1 MLTEAQKAMKEENST
16 EVLTAYNK
24 IPYALINEEMGGY
37 SKDTLDELSEICRYY
52 KIYDQGKTFTVEGTN
67 GDYIPAKLPYKLCA
81 SLINKEA
88 RFLFSET
95 PDIQIIAKADADKV
109 TEEAKTAL
117 MGYND
122 LVQTILRAN
131 DFEDGLLKAAKDC
144 FIGKR
149 VACLINFNEE
159 DGVTLTFLPST
170 QFIYETKM
178 NNPNVLTKFVS
189 FSIIKNGTELKR
201 KQIFKKKFVLEDDGI
216 VYVEEKLYDGAGRE
230 LETLIEYQETKMKRI
245 PAVVFLNDGLTG
257 DPDGES
263 EVKLLE
269 GYESWYSKLANSD
282 IDAERKS
289 MNPVTY
295 TVDMDTKSTKN
306 LSRSAG
312 SFWDLIS
319 DQVNDKVSPQVG
331 MLESS
336 MNFSDS
342 LGTTL
347 KRLQNFAYDQVDVPN
362 VNLETMVGNI
372 TSGKAL
378 KAIYWPLIIRCK
390 EKMKVWGPK
399 LRSVIEIIIE
409 GAMAYPNCIEQ
420 YVNEPLKP
428 VDFTV
433 TVDQNIPI
441 EEDASEGKM
450 IDLSE
455 VEAKVMSR
463 KAYMKKWRNLSDNEI
478 TAELQ
483 QIALERQILEDSTMP
498 PTDTNIGEEDLP
510 YHSKSN
516 NTADEII
523 AEGGAEED
531 IVEEDINISL

>member
-1 MLTEAQKAMKEENST
+1 MLTEAEKVVQQENNT
-16 EVLTAYNK
+16 DVLTAYNK
-24 IPYALINEEMGGY
+24 IPYALINEETEGTRQ
-37 SKDTLDELSEICRYY
+37 DVLAELGEICRYY
-52 KIYDQGKTFTVEGTN
+52 KIYEKGCKFTVEGTN
-67 GDYIPAKLPYKLCA
+67 GDYVAANLPYKLCA

-117 MGYND
+117 IGYND

-149 VACLINFNEE
+149 VACLINFNED
-159 DGVTLTFLPST
+159 DGVTITFLPST
-170 QFIYETKM
+170 QFIYETRM
-178 NNPNVLTKFVS
+178 NNPNVITKFVS
-189 FSIIKNGTELKR
+189 FSIVKNSKELKN
-201 KQIFKKKFVLEDDGI
+201 KQIFKKKFVLEDDV

-230 LETLIEYQETKMKRI
+230 LEVLMDYQPTKMKRI

-257 DPDGES
+257 DSDGES

-295 TVDMDTKSTKN
+295 TVDMDTKSTKG

-319 DQVNDKVSPQVG
+319 DQVNEKASPQVG

-362 VNLETMVGNI
+362 INLETMVGNI

-399 LRSVIEIIIE
+399 LRTVIELIIE
-409 GAMAYPNCIEQ
+409 GSMAYPNCIEQ

-428 VDFTV
+428 VDYTV
-433 TVDQNIPI
+433 TVEQNIPI
-441 EEDASEGKM
+441 EEDASESKM

-478 TAELQ
+478 AEELQ
-483 QIALERQILEDSTMP
+483 QIALERQILEDSAMP
-498 PTDTNIGEEDLP
+498 PTDLNTGDEEDLP
-510 YHSKSN
+510 YPIKKSDN
-516 NTADEII
+516 SAGTVVEDEVI
-523 AEGGAEED
+523 EED
-531 IVEEDINISL
+531 IVEDVEEV

>member
-1 MLTEAQKAMKEENST
+1 MLTEAQKVIDEENST
-16 EVLTAYNK
+16 EILTAYNK
-24 IPYALINEEMGGY
+24 VPYALINEE
-37 SKDTLDELSEICRYY
+37 SDTSSQDVFAELAEICKCY
-52 KIYDQGKTFTVEGTN
+52 KIYEKGCSFTVEGTN
-67 GDYIPAKLPYKLCA
+67 GDYIPAMLPYKLSA
-81 SLINKEA
+81 ALINKEA
-88 RFLFSET
+88 RFMFSET
-95 PDIQIIAKADADKV
+95 PDIQIIAKADADQV
-109 TEEAKTAL
+109 TEDAKVAL
-117 MGYND
+117 IGYND
-122 LVQTILRAN
+122 LIQTILRAN
-131 DFEDGLLKAAKDC
+131 DFEDSLLKAAKDC

-149 VACLINFNEE
+149 VACLINFNED
-159 DGVTLTFLPST
+159 DGVTITFLPST

-178 NNPNVLTKFVS
+178 NSPNVITKFVS
-189 FSIIKNGTELKR
+189 FSIIKNSTELKR
-201 KQIFKKKFVLEDDGI
+201 KQVFKKKFVLEGDI

-230 LETLIEYQETKMKRI
+230 LETLMEYQPTKMKRI

-257 DPDGES
+257 DSDGES
-263 EVKLLE
+263 EIKLLE

-295 TVDMDTKSTKN
+295 TVDMDTKSTRN

-336 MNFSDS
+336 MNFSTS
-342 LGTTL
+342 LATTL

-362 VNLETMVGNI
+362 INLETMVGTI

-399 LRSVIEIIIE
+399 LRTVIEIIIE

-433 TVDQNIPI
+433 IVEQNIPI
-441 EEDASEGKM
+441 EEDASESKM
-450 IDLSE
+450 VDLSE

-463 KAYMKKWRNLSDNEI
+463 KTYMKKWRNLSDNEI
-478 TAELQ
+478 NAELE
-483 QIALERQILEDSTMP
+483 QIAMERQLI
-498 PTDTNIGEEDLP
+498 
-510 YHSKSN
+510 
-516 NTADEII
+516 
-523 AEGGAEED
+523 ED
-531 IVEEDINISL
+531 IGFPGTSTGDVDDNPYPDDEEQMEEK

>member
-1 MLTEAQKAMKEENST
+1 MLTEAQKVINEENST
-16 EVLTAYNK
+16 EVLTAYSRV
-24 IPYALINEEMGGY
+24 PYALINQEIEG
-37 SKDTLDELSEICRYY
+37 SVQDTLAELTQICKYY
-52 KIYDQGKTFTVEGTN
+52 KIYDKGCSFTVEGTN
-67 GDYIPAKLPYKLCA
+67 GDYIPATLAYKLCA
-81 SLINKEA
+81 TLINKEA
-88 RFLFSET
+88 RFMFSST
-95 PDIQIIAKADADKV
+95 PDIQIVAKADADKV
-109 TEEAKTAL
+109 TEDAKVAL

-122 LVQTILRAN
+122 LVKTILNAN
-131 DFEDGLLKAAKDC
+131 DFEDALIKAGKDC

-159 DGVTLTFLPST
+159 DGVTITFFPST
-170 QFIYETKM
+170 QFIYETRM
-178 NNPNVLTKFVS
+178 NNPNVITKFVC
-189 FSIIKNGTELKR
+189 FTILKNSIELKHKR
-201 KQIFKKKFVLEDDGI
+201 IFKKVLVLEDDT

-230 LETLIEYQETKMKRI
+230 LEILMEYQPTKLHRI

-257 DPDGES
+257 DSNGES
-263 EVKLLE
+263 EVELLM

-289 MNPVTY
+289 MNPVTF
-295 TVDMDTKSTKN
+295 TVDMDHNSTKK

-319 DQVNDKVSPQVG
+319 DQNLDKTFPQVG

-362 VNLETMVGNI
+362 INLETMVGNI

-399 LRSVIEIIIE
+399 LRTMVELIIE
-409 GAMAYPNCIEQ
+409 GSMAYPNCITQ
-420 YVNEPLKP
+420 YVNEPLVP
-428 VDFTV
+428 VDYTV
-433 TVDQNIPI
+433 TVEQNIPI
-441 EEDASEGKM
+441 EEDVSEEKM
-450 IDLSE
+450 LDLSE

-463 KAYMKKWRNLSDNEI
+463 KSYMKKWRNMSDTEI
-478 TAELQ
+478 QEELQ
-483 QIALERQILEDSTMP
+483 QIAEERQLIEDSAFP
-498 PTDTNIGEEDLP
+498 GSNVDDVNDLP
-510 YHSKSN
+510 YQ
-516 NTADEII
+516 E
-523 AEGGAEED
+523 
-531 IVEEDINISL
+531 

>member
-1 MLTEAQKAMKEENST
+1 MLTEAQKVINEENST
-16 EVLTAYNK
+16 EVLTAYNRV
-24 IPYALINEEMGGY
+24 PYALINEEIEG
-37 SKDTLDELSEICRYY
+37 SAKDTMAELTEICKYY
-52 KIYDQGKTFTVEGTN
+52 KIYDKGCSFTVEGTN
-67 GDYIPAKLPYKLCA
+67 GDYIPATLPYKLCA
-81 SLINKEA
+81 TLINKEA
-88 RFLFSET
+88 RFMFGAT

-109 TEEAKTAL
+109 TEEAKIAL

-122 LVQTILRAN
+122 LVQTVLNAN
-131 DFEDGLLKAAKDC
+131 DFEDALIKAGKDC

-159 DGVTLTFLPST
+159 DGVTITFFPST
-170 QFIYETKM
+170 QFIYETRM
-178 NNPNVLTKFVS
+178 NNPNVITKFVC
-189 FSIIKNGTELKR
+189 FTVLKDSIELKHKR
-201 KQIFKKKFVLEDDGI
+201 IFKKKLILEDDT

-230 LETLIEYQETKMKRI
+230 LETLMEYQPTKLHRI

-257 DPDGES
+257 DSDGES
-263 EVKLLE
+263 EVELLK

-289 MNPVTY
+289 MNPVTF
-295 TVDMDTKSTKN
+295 TVDMDNKSTKN

-319 DQVNDKVSPQVG
+319 DQNLDKTTPQVG

-362 VNLETMVGNI
+362 INLETMVGNI

-399 LRSVIEIIIE
+399 LRTMVELIIE
-409 GAMAYPNCIEQ
+409 GSMAYPNCITQ
-420 YVNEPLKP
+420 YVNEPLVP
-428 VDFTV
+428 VDYTV
-433 TVDQNIPI
+433 TVEQNTPI
-441 EEDASEGKM
+441 EEDASEEKM

-463 KAYMKKWRNLSDNEI
+463 KSYMKKWRNMSDTEI
-478 TAELQ
+478 QAELQ
-483 QIALERQILEDSTMP
+483 QIAEERQLIEDSAFP
-498 PTDTNIGEEDLP
+498 GSNVEDVNDLP
-510 YHSKSN
+510 YQ
-516 NTADEII
+516 
-523 AEGGAEED
+523 
-531 IVEEDINISL
+531 V

>member
-1 MLTEAQKAMKEENST
+1 MLTEAQKVTKEENST
-16 EVLTAYNK
+16 EILTAYNK
-24 IPYALINEEMGGY
+24 IPYALINEEIIGY
-37 SKDTLDELSEICRYY
+37 SEDTLDELSEICRYY
-52 KIYDQGKTFTVEGTN
+52 KIYDLGKSFTVEGTN
-67 GDYIPAKLPYKLCA
+67 GDYIPATLPYKLCA

-170 QFIYETKM
+170 QFIYETRM

-189 FSIIKNGTELKR
+189 FSIIKNSTELKR
-201 KQIFKKKFVLEDDGI
+201 KQIFKKKFVLEDNGI

-230 LETLIEYQETKMKRI
+230 LETLMEYQKTKMKRI

-399 LRSVIEIIIE
+399 LRSIIEIIIE

-420 YVNEPLKP
+420 YTNEPLVP

-441 EEDASEGKM
+441 EEDVSEGKM

-478 TAELQ
+478 NAELE
-483 QIALERQILEDSTMP
+483 QIALERQIIEDSVMP
-498 PTDTNIGEEDLP
+498 PTDMNTGEELP
-510 YHSKSN
+510 YPDSN
-516 NTADEII
+516 SSEETTEVIKEDETEVIK
-523 AEGGAEED
+523 EEAR
-531 IVEEDINISL
+531 

>member
-1 MLTEAQKAMKEENST
+1 MLSEEQKVINEENSV
-16 EVLTAYNK
+16 EVLTAFNR
-24 IPYALINEEMGGY
+24 IPYALINEEIDD
-37 SKDTLDELSEICRYY
+37 SRQDTLNELTEICKYY
-52 KIYDQGKTFTVEGTN
+52 KIYDQGCSFVAEGTN
-67 GDYIPAKLPYKLCA
+67 GDYIPATLPYKLCA
-81 SLINKEA
+81 SLVNKEA

-109 TEEAKTAL
+109 TEDAKTAL

-131 DFEDGLLKAAKDC
+131 DFEDSLLKAAKDC

-149 VACLINFNEE
+149 VACLINFNED
-159 DGVTLTFLPST
+159 DGVTVTFLPST
-170 QFIYETKM
+170 QFIYETRM

-189 FSIIKNGTELKR
+189 FSIIKNSTELKHKR
-201 KQIFKKKFVLEDDGI
+201 IFKKKFVLEDDT

-230 LETLIEYQETKMKRI
+230 LEVLMEYQETKLKRI
-245 PAVVFLNDGLTG
+245 PVVVFLNDGLTG
-257 DPDGES
+257 DSDGES
-263 EVKLLE
+263 EIKLLQ

-282 IDAERKS
+282 IDAERRS

-295 TVDMDTKSTKN
+295 TVDMDTNSTKG

-319 DQVNDKVSPQVG
+319 DQVNEKASPQVG

-362 VNLETMVGNI
+362 INLETMVGNI

-399 LRSVIEIIIE
+399 LRTAIEIILE
-409 GAMAYPNCIEQ
+409 GSMAYPNCIEQ

-428 VDFTV
+428 VDYTV
-433 TVDQNIPI
+433 TVEQNIPI
-441 EEDASEGKM
+441 EEDAYEAKV

-478 TAELQ
+478 MAELQ
-483 QIALERQILEDSTMP
+483 QIAEERQLIEDSFAMP
-498 PTDTNIGEEDLP
+498 ATSSDTGDDMPYPDGSTTSDVTEEV
-510 YHSKSN
+510 
-516 NTADEII
+516 EI
-523 AEGGAEED
+523 EEEV
-531 IVEEDINISL
+531 VEEEVEEMQ